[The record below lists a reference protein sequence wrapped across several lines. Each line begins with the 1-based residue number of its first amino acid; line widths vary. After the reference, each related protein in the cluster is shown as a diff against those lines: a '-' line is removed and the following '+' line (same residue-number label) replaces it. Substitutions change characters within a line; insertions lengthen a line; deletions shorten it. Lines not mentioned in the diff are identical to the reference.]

1 MRSGITWITKI
12 FRSKFLEI
20 SSKISKFLS
29 NYSDVKKMGIIYLLW
44 YRGDKINEFYKF
56 IVNRFNGVTKV
67 FILFKFF

>member
-1 MRSGITWITKI
+1 MK
-12 FRSKFLEI
+12 I
-20 SSKISKFLS
+20 SSKILKFS
-29 NYSDVKKMGIIYLLW
+29 RDYYDVKKMGIIYLLW